1 MKLMRKRIREL
12 IMNFFD
18 HAPRLSDKQ
27 VVFAVRVIAK
37 SASPNVIMQQ
47 RRELTKAGRLVRS
60 NHVKREANGRLVN
73 LYENAAARRKS
84 NRPSPSSFVRVF

>member
-27 VVFAVRVIAK
+27 VVYAVRAIAK
-37 SASPNVIMQQ
+37 SASPSTIMQQ

-60 NHVKREANGRLVN
+60 DHVKRESNGRLVN
-73 LYENAAARRKS
+73 LYEKRGG
-84 NRPSPSSFVRVF
+84 PSQVEPPIPF

>member
-37 SASPNVIMQQ
+37 SASPSAIMQQ
-47 RRELTKAGRLVRS
+47 RRELTKAGKLVRS

-73 LYENAAARRKS
+73 LYEKRGG
-84 NRPSPSSFVRVF
+84 PSKAEPPIPF

>member
-27 VVFAVRVIAK
+27 VVYAVRVIAK
-37 SASPNVIMQQ
+37 SASPNAIMQQ

-73 LYENAAARRKS
+73 LYEKRGG
-84 NRPSPSSFVRVF
+84 PSRAEPPIPF